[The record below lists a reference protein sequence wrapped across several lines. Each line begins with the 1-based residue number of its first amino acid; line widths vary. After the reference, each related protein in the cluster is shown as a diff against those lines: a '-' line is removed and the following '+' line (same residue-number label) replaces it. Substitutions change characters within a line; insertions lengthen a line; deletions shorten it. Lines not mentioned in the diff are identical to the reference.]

1 MWLLVFLS
9 CISRSTHELV
19 EVQLDATRSALSAR
33 NAQCYLDVSARDST
47 IAGLESHIQALE
59 EDRKVLGDRNAQ
71 LEAELDARRK
81 ELAAFVTQTS
91 KPVAVPKKGKAP
103 PPMEPLVVSTA
114 DEVKASIELKS
125 VYDFE
130 TQRRAEAHETW
141 VRRFQALADKGYA
154 QVLAVDGRTVVR
166 IPSKVIFNE
175 GQITVSPRGEVVLAD
190 LVAAVRGAPAESI
203 AVVAHTDESAYH
215 TAEFNSSWELGF
227 AEAMTVV
234 RTLGDANI
242 QVKLSAGSAAGTQP
256 IDTTPEGQARN
267 QRIEL
272 WVETDA
278 SLPAVPSKDAPKEE
292 GAPAGETPAP
302 APEAPAQPG

>member
-1 MWLLVFLS
+1 MWVLVFLS

-47 IAGLESHIQALE
+47 IAGLESHIRALE
-59 EDRKVLGDRNAQ
+59 DDRKVLGDRNAQ

-91 KPVAVPKKGKAP
+91 KPVEVKKGKPP

-125 VYDFE
+125 AYDFE
-130 TQRRAEAHETW
+130 TRRRADAHGTW
-141 VRRFQALADKGYA
+141 VRRFQSLVDAGYA
-154 QVLAVDGRTVVR
+154 EVLAIDGRTVVR

-175 GQITVSPRGEVVLAD
+175 GQLTVSPRGEVVLAD

-203 AVVAHTDESAYH
+203 DVIAHTDESAYH

-234 RTLGDANI
+234 RTLDDAN
-242 QVKLSAGSAAGTQP
+242 VGMKLSAGSAAGTQP
-256 IDTTPEGQARN
+256 IDTTPEGKDRN
-267 QRIEL
+267 PRIEL

-278 SLPAVPSKDAPKEE
+278 SLPTAPPKDAPKDDET
-292 GAPAGETPAP
+292 APTQ
-302 APEAPAQPG
+302 EAPAQPG

>member
-1 MWLLVFLS
+1 MWLLVLLS

-47 IAGLESHIQALE
+47 ISGLESHIQALE
-59 EDRKVLGDRNAQ
+59 EDRKALGDRNAQ
-71 LEAELDARRK
+71 LEAELEARRK

-91 KPVAVPKKGKAP
+91 KPVAPPKKGKPP
-103 PPMEPLVVSTA
+103 PPMEPLVLSTA

-141 VRRFQALADKGYA
+141 VRRFQALADQGYA

-175 GQITVSPRGEVVLAD
+175 GQLTVSPRGEVVLAD
-190 LVAAVRGAPAESI
+190 LVSAVRGAPADSI

-234 RTLGDANI
+234 RTLDEANLG
-242 QVKLSAGSAAGTQP
+242 VKLSAGSAAGTQP
-256 IDTTPEGQARN
+256 IDATPEGQGRN
-267 QRIEL
+267 PRIEL

-278 SLPAVPSKDAPKEE
+278 SLPTVPTKDAPKED
-292 GAPAGETPAP
+292 GTAPVEET
-302 APEAPAQPG
+302 PAQPG

>member
-1 MWLLVFLS
+1 VASRFPFLHLP
-9 CISRSTHELV
+9 STHELV

-59 EDRKVLGDRNAQ
+59 EDRKALGDRNAQ

-91 KPVAVPKKGKAP
+91 KPVEVQEGQAAA
-103 PPMEPLVVSTA
+103 PMEPLVVSTA

-125 VYDFE
+125 VLRLRDA
-130 TQRRAEAHETW
+130 TPCRGARDLGSTLPGTRGQ
-141 VRRFQALADKGYA
+141 GYA

-175 GQITVSPRGEVVLAD
+175 GQLTVSPRGEVVLAD

-234 RTLGDANI
+234 RSLDEANVG
-242 QVKLSAGSAAGTQP
+242 VKLSAGSAAGTQP
-256 IDTTPEGQARN
+256 IDTTPEGQDRN
-267 QRIEL
+267 PRIEL

-278 SLPAVPSKDAPKEE
+278 SLPTVPTKDV
-292 GAPAGETPAP
+292 PAGEEKAP
-302 APEAPAQPG
+302 AEEAPAQPG

>member
-47 IAGLESHIQALE
+47 ISGLESHIQALE

-91 KPVAVPKKGKAP
+91 KPVEVKKGKPP

-125 VYDFE
+125 AYDFE
-130 TQRRAEAHETW
+130 TRRRADAHETW
-141 VRRFQALADKGYA
+141 VRRFQALAADGYA
-154 QVLAVDGRTVVR
+154 EVLAIDGRTVVR

-175 GQITVSPRGEVVLAD
+175 GQVTVSPRGEVVLAD
-190 LVAAVRGAPAESI
+190 LVSAVRGAPAESI

-234 RTLGDANI
+234 RTLDEANVG
-242 QVKLSAGSAAGTQP
+242 VKLSAGSAAGTQP
-256 IDTTPEGQARN
+256 IDTTPEGKGRN
-267 QRIEL
+267 PRIEL

-278 SLPAVPSKDAPKEE
+278 SLPSVPPKDAPKEDE
-292 GAPAGETPAP
+292 TAPTE
-302 APEAPAQPG
+302 EAPAQPG